1 MLGATRRATVDAAE
15 EGEGQPVD
23 IDPSRVLTTYSRDV
37 AYIADLDNRL
47 IWLSE
52 ALPRVLGWQVDELLG
67 SPWRDLVH
75 PDDREAAHEW
85 RALLAARTDAES
97 LTTDPLR
104 FRRSDGSYVWCGVSV
119 ARAFDDTGAPIGT
132 TGILHDVDDL
142 VRARIAAADAHARLH
157 AVLDAQVEPL
167 VSLVAVRDGTGD
179 VVDFLFEEVNQPAA
193 DFHRNTTTELVGST
207 VLQVLGEEAGGD
219 DVATAR
225 RVLETGEAVIVN
237 DVWSFVR
244 ANQGASPTWLDMR
257 VVPVD
262 EERVSYSWRDVTDR
276 YLARAEV
283 ARAHD
288 LLRSVIDAQLDP
300 YVLLGAIRDERG
312 TVVDMVCE
320 DLNTAAAHFEGVSRD
335 ALLGAR
341 LSAHYSNQAEVAADI
356 ADCARALATGQPV
369 VRNDV
374 VSSEYHDAAGEPL
387 IIDLAV
393 VPIDRDRVSYT
404 WRDVTDRHRARE
416 EVHQAHG
423 LLRRVIDSQMD
434 PHVVLTAVRNAA
446 GEIVD
451 FTYLDAN
458 EAAARYEGVPREQMA
473 GASMREVYRDPAEA
487 AQDIADCVRAL
498 ESGLPVVTNDV
509 PTLGYLDDE
518 GRTVVTDNRIVPIDH
533 DQVSFTWR
541 EVTDRHAAQQALAE
555 SEERLRLL
563 TENMTDIVIL
573 IREVRIVWVSPSIER
588 CLGWR
593 PEELIGLSP
602 ELFTHPED
610 SEGVIRN
617 WRAIPE
623 GDLPRQRYR
632 MVTRDGGVRW
642 VDGEGRIITTDP
654 RTVVVTARMVDAE
667 VAALR
672 ALENLARHDELTG
685 LVNRHAVFDQVTRT
699 LQGDVRSGTS
709 VAMVF
714 CDLDGFKAVNDSY
727 GHIAGDTLLR
737 AIARRLERAVRS
749 VDVVARIGGDELL
762 VVLNGVRDLDDAVSI
777 AEKLRAEVRQPT
789 PVPGG
794 MVTVSASIG
803 VAMAEP
809 GATLDDIVARADR
822 AMYDAKRAGKDRVI
836 AVRE

>member
-1 MLGATRRATVDAAE
+1 M
-15 EGEGQPVD
+15 D

-37 AYIADLDNRL
+37 AYIADLDGHL
-47 IWLSE
+47 TWLSE
-52 ALPRVLGWQVDELLG
+52 ALPRVLGWQVTELLG
-67 SPWRDLVH
+67 TPLRNLVH
-75 PDDREAAHEW
+75 PDDWEAAMAW
-85 RALLAARTDAES
+85 RALLTTRTDAES
-97 LTTDPLR
+97 LTSDPLR
-104 FRRSDGSYVWCGVSV
+104 FRRSDGSYLWCGVSA
-119 ARAFDDTGAPIGT
+119 ARAFDDTGAPIGI
-132 TGILHDVDDL
+132 TGSLHDVDDL

-193 DFHRNTTTELVGST
+193 QFHKTTTDELVGST
-207 VLQVLGEEAGGD
+207 VLQVLGTEAGGD

-225 RVLETGEAVIVN
+225 RVLESGQAVIVN
-237 DVWSFVR
+237 DAWSFVR
-244 ANQGASPTWLDMR
+244 ANQGEPPTWLDIR

-262 EERVSYSWRDVTDR
+262 DERVSYSWRDVTDR
-276 YLARAEV
+276 YRARLALAE
-283 ARAHD
+283 AHD

-300 YVLLGAIRDERG
+300 YVLFRAVRDG
-312 TVVDMVCE
+312 QGDVIDLVYE
-320 DLNTAAAHFEGVSRD
+320 DLNAAAARFEGRSRD

-341 LSAHYSNQAEVAADI
+341 LSAVYEDTVEAAEDI

-369 VRNDV
+369 VRSDV
-374 VSSEYHDAAGEPL
+374 VSREYHDAAGEPV
-387 IIDLAV
+387 IVDLAV

-404 WRDVTDRHRARE
+404 WRDVTANHRARE
-416 EVHQAHG
+416 EVRQAHG
-423 LLRRVIDSQMD
+423 MLRRVIDSQMD
-434 PHVVLTAVRNAA
+434 PHVVLTAVRGAS

-451 FTYLDAN
+451 FTFLDAN
-458 EAAARYEGVPREQMA
+458 EAAARYEGIPREQMV
-473 GASMREVYRDPAEA
+473 GASLRDVYRDPTEA
-487 AQDIADCVRAL
+487 AQDIDDCIRAL
-498 ESGLPVVTNDV
+498 ESGLPVVSNDV

-518 GRTVVTDNRIVPIDH
+518 GRAVVTDNRIVPIDR

-541 EVTDRHAAQQALAE
+541 DVTDRHAAQQALAE

-573 IREVRIVWVSPSIER
+573 IREVRIVWVSPSITR

-602 ELFTHPED
+602 EQFTHPED
-610 SEGVIRN
+610 SERVIQF
-617 WRAIPE
+617 WRAIAE

-672 ALENLARHDELTG
+672 ALEDLARHDELTG
-685 LVNRHAVFDQVTRT
+685 LVNRHAVFDQVNRT
-699 LQGDVRSGTS
+699 LQGDVRSGTR

-714 CDLDGFKAVNDSY
+714 CDLDGFKAVNDTY

-809 GATLDDIVARADR
+809 GATLDGIVARADR
-822 AMYDAKRAGKDRVI
+822 AMYEAKRAGKDRVI

>member
-1 MLGATRRATVDAAE
+1 M
-15 EGEGQPVD
+15 D

-37 AYIADLDNRL
+37 AYIADLDGCL
-47 IWLSE
+47 TWMSD
-52 ALPRVLGWQVDELLG
+52 ALPRVLGWPVGDLLG
-67 SPWRDLVH
+67 RPLRDLVH
-75 PDDREAAHEW
+75 PDDHEAAMAW
-85 RALLAARTDAES
+85 RALLSSRIDAES

-104 FRRSDGSYVWCGVSV
+104 FRRVDGSYLWCVVSA
-119 ARAFDDTGAPIGT
+119 ARAFDESGTPIGI
-132 TGILHDVDDL
+132 TGSLHDVEDL

-167 VSLVAVRDGTGD
+167 VSLVAVRDGAGYI
-179 VVDFLFEEVNQPAA
+179 VDFLFEEVNQPAA
-193 DFHRNTTTELVGST
+193 DFHRTTTDQLVGST
-207 VLQVLGEEAGGD
+207 VLQVLGQEAGGD
-219 DVATAR
+219 DVDTAR

-237 DVWSFVR
+237 DAWSFVR
-244 ANQGASPTWLDMR
+244 ANQGAPPTWLDLR

-262 EERVSYSWRDVTDR
+262 AERVSYSWRDVTDR
-276 YLARAEV
+276 YSARVALAG
-283 ARAHD
+283 AHD
-288 LLRSVIDAQLDP
+288 LLRSVIDAQIDP
-300 YVLLGAIRDERG
+300 YVLFRAVRDPAGA
-312 TVVDMVCE
+312 VVDVVYE
-320 DLNTAAAHFEGVSRD
+320 DLNTAAALFEGRPREALVGATIRGVYRD
-335 ALLGAR
+335 A
-341 LSAHYSNQAEVAADI
+341 AEAASDV
-356 ADCARALATGQPV
+356 ADCALALSTGMPV
-369 VRNDV
+369 VRTDV
-374 VSSEYHDAAGEPL
+374 TTWEYRDDTGSPTVV
-387 IIDLAV
+387 DLAI
-393 VPIDRDRVSYT
+393 VPIDADRVSYT
-404 WRDVTDRHRARE
+404 WRDVTEKHRSRE
-416 EVHQAHG
+416 EVRQAHA
-423 LLRRVIDSQMD
+423 LLRSVIDAQMD
-434 PHVVLTAVRNAA
+434 PHVVLTAVRDAA
-446 GEIVD
+446 GEIID

-458 EAAARYEGVPREQMA
+458 EAAARYEGVPREQLV
-473 GASMREVYRDPAEA
+473 GASLRDVYRDPAEA
-487 AQDIADCVRAL
+487 AQDIDDCIRAL
-498 ESGLPVVTNDV
+498 ESRSPVSSNDV
-509 PTLGYLDDE
+509 PTLGYHDAE
-518 GRTVVTDNRIVPIDH
+518 GRPVVTDNRIVPIDD

-541 EVTDRHAAQQALAE
+541 DVTDRNEAQRALAE

-573 IREVRIVWVSPSIER
+573 IRELRIVWVSPSITR

-610 SEGVIRN
+610 SEGVIQR
-617 WRAIPE
+617 WRAIAE

-667 VAALR
+667 VAALK
-672 ALENLARHDELTG
+672 ALETLARHDELTG
-685 LVNRHAVFDQVTRT
+685 LVNRHAVFDQVSRT

-714 CDLDGFKAVNDSY
+714 CDLDGFKAVNDTY

-809 GATLDDIVARADR
+809 GQTLDAIVARADR
-822 AMYDAKRAGKDRVI
+822 AMYDAKRSGKDRVI